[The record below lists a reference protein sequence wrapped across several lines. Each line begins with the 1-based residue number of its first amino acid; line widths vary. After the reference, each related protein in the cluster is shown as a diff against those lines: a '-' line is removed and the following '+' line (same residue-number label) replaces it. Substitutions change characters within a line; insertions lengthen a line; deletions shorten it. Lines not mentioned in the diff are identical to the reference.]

1 MTETQK
7 TALSYLRDFINPHIT
22 TAAPADGKPVFKTH
36 TQQVASKLDSA
47 KEVLAAHMERNG
59 TGGIAAATQIMKEGH
74 IRGAEAGYLLA
85 AGAWHDLPALLMGAS
100 MQSHATKLRQ
110 FRRTRTVE
118 ADGFSFEWTALTA
131 LIGFPPPPA
140 KR

>member
-7 TALSYLRDFINPHIT
+7 TALSYLRDYINPDIT
-22 TAAPADGKPVFKTH
+22 PAAPASKTPLSRAYKM
-36 TQQVASKLDSA
+36 QVASKFDSA
-47 KEVLAAHMERNG
+47 KEVISAHMERNG
-59 TGGIAAATQIMKEGH
+59 TGGIAAATQIMKEAR
-74 IRGAEAGYLLA
+74 IKGAEAGYLLA
-85 AGAWHDLPALLMGAS
+85 AGAWHDLPALLTGGGL
-100 MQSHATKLRQ
+100 QSHATKLRQ